1 LVEIGTEAWYR
12 MAEAR
17 SPKANAWNVN
27 WPTGQKAFRDVEIGD
42 ATRNIL
48 KYTDARSAVWADE
61 QGLNWAMVL
70 LRWAPGRTSV
80 QLARAHGPEVCLP
93 AGGAVMNEDLGLR
106 PMRIKG
112 IDLPMRQYTFRTR
125 NGLIH
130 VFYCL
135 WEQRPDSDG
144 PQSAFVDMTMARRL
158 EAVRKGVRNAGQ
170 QAIEVV
176 VSNVSSP
183 EQAEVAV
190 KRFLENTIQL

>member
-1 LVEIGTEAWYR
+1 
-12 MAEAR
+12 M
-17 SPKANAWNVN
+17 
-27 WPTGQKAFRDVEIGD
+27 D
-42 ATRNIL
+42 
-48 KYTDARSAVWADE
+48 
-61 QGLNWAMVL
+61 
-70 LRWAPGRTSV
+70 
-80 QLARAHGPEVCLP
+80 
-93 AGGAVMNEDLGLR
+93 EDLGLR

-144 PQSAFVDMTMARRL
+144 PQSAFVDMTVARRL

-190 KRFLENTIQL
+190 KRFLENTITL